1 MKIRDARSLPAI
13 AQEDLR
19 YKAVKVVVEEGETQE
34 EAARLFGVTR
44 QSIGKWIKKY
54 REGGIRRLKA
64 RRQGRPPGRSLQP
77 WQAAQ
82 TVRAITDRHPDQL
95 KMPFYLWTREA
106 VARLIEDRY
115 GVALSVW
122 TVGRYLKDWG
132 FTPQKPLRRAFEQDP
147 EAVCRWQKEVYPE
160 IRAQAKQAKAQIY
173 WGDEM
178 GMRSDHQTGTTYG
191 RKGIT
196 PVIPG
201 TGQRFRCNMI
211 SAITNRGKLYFM
223 VYRQGFSTKLFITFL
238 RRLARQINKK
248 LFLIVDGHP
257 VHRSKET
264 KTWVEKQKGKIHL
277 FYLPGYSPELNPDE
291 LLNQDVKSNAVGRK
305 RPHSQSEMITTV
317 RSFLRSRQKQ
327 PEKVKSYFHEEHVQ
341 YAAA

>member
-1 MKIRDARSLPAI
+1 
-13 AQEDLR
+13 
-19 YKAVKVVVEEGETQE
+19 
-34 EAARLFGVTR
+34 
-44 QSIGKWIKKY
+44 
-54 REGGIRRLKA
+54 
-64 RRQGRPPGRSLQP
+64 
-77 WQAAQ
+77 
-82 TVRAITDRHPDQL
+82 
-95 KMPFYLWTREA
+95 
-106 VARLIEDRY
+106 
-115 GVALSVW
+115 
-122 TVGRYLKDWG
+122 
-132 FTPQKPLRRAFEQDP
+132 
-147 EAVCRWQKEVYPE
+147 
-160 IRAQAKQAKAQIY
+160 
-173 WGDEM
+173 
-178 GMRSDHQTGTTYG
+178 
-191 RKGIT
+191 
-196 PVIPG
+196 
-201 TGQRFRCNMI
+201 MI

-327 PEKVKSYFHEEHVQ
+327 TEKVKSYFHEEHVQ